1 MDYKYKTDALNKIE
15 RFEEKVNEKVAH
27 VSSKI
32 NIEIIVKKPKIY
44 IRQGIINWKLEINE
58 IDLKNEGE

>member
-15 RFEEKVNEKVAH
+15 RFEEKVNEKVAR

-32 NIEIIVKKPKIY
+32 NIEILIKKPKIY

-58 IDLKNEGE
+58 I